1 MFALLLGEWLCR
13 FWWGYLLL
21 YHTQLHIYQGLL
33 ILGVSSSTFGTF
45 LNLMVENVVMN

>member
-1 MFALLLGEWLCR
+1 MFALLSGEWLCR

-45 LNLMVENVVMN
+45 PNLMVENVVMN